1 MPGSIAAWT
10 TLVEDRIQRAQLRGV
25 FQNVKGR
32 GKPFQV
38 DTEESNPYIDRTE
51 YLMNR
56 IVQRQGAAPPWIDLQ
71 QRTLLPTLWPYIA
84 LIRCVEVDG
93 QLHAFRSTLRDAW
106 TRRAIRMLC
115 LAGPQRLTASF
126 IDGVPRY
133 RDAEWEKR
141 ERYGFIYG
149 TIC

>member
-71 QRTLLPTLWPYIA
+71 QRALLIFLA
-84 LIRCVEVDG
+84 LHRSNLVHRGRRTTARLSLDSERRMDAPSHT
-93 QLHAFRSTLRDAW
+93 HALSSRTSALD
-106 TRRAIRMLC
+106 
-115 LAGPQRLTASF
+115 SF
-126 IDGVPRY
+126 VH
-133 RDAEWEKR
+133 
-141 ERYGFIYG
+141 
-149 TIC
+149 